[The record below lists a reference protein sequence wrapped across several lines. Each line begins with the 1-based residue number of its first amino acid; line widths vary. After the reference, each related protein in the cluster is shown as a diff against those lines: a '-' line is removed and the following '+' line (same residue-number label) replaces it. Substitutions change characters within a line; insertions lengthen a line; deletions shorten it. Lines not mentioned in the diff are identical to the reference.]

1 MNAVAVQEVR
11 PTGARFEALA
21 IAVAAVLVATGLAL
35 WIHQHGRT
43 ETTRSLYDW
52 QVSAFDALAG
62 PDQAIYN
69 ALEAAQYD
77 IIYLYDDL
85 NLMNAPGQPFRW
97 PSIQDLQESLVP
109 PFVQDGSWQQTGSL
123 QWSLHEPLGEGEM
136 QGSVMYLGTGGTV
149 AGQGSFLL
157 VIGHVHAGFTN
168 NNAVVIW
175 WNAKNQVAMPQ
186 NGVRDSLILQG
197 WREVVPH
204 SGAAEIRRLFGEE
217 EPGAVDNEEKSREI
231 ADELFGN

>member
-1 MNAVAVQEVR
+1 MTAAAIQQVR
-11 PTGARFEALA
+11 PAGARLEALA
-21 IAVAAVLVATGLAL
+21 LIAAAVLVAGMLAL
-35 WIHQHGRT
+35 WIRQHGRT
-43 ETTRSLYDW
+43 ETRQSLYEW
-52 QVSAFDALAG
+52 QVSAFDTLTG

-85 NLMNAPGQPFRW
+85 NLMNAPGQIFRW

-109 PFVQDGSWQQTGSL
+109 PFVQDGSWQQNGSL
-123 QWSLHEPLGEGEM
+123 RWALHEPLGEGEM
-136 QGSVMYLGTGGTV
+136 QGSVMYLGTGGAM

-175 WNAKNQVAMPQ
+175 WNAKNQVDMPQ
-186 NGVRDSLILQG
+186 SGFRDSLILQG
-197 WREVVPH
+197 WRQVVPH
-204 SGAAEIRRLFGEE
+204 SGAAEIRRLFGED
-217 EPGAVDNEEKSREI
+217 EPGAPDNEEKSREI